1 MQRVSITAVLACL
14 LSVGMAGCSPAVQ
27 NAPVQPGPGGHVN
40 LGCPPVFQLANMV
53 PVVCFISSGHLL
65 QLGNASAAPIPSG
78 TEVSFVARLQ
88 NVGPQ
93 CDIVGPF
100 CGSVTL
106 RAPIQPHLSVT
117 ITGEPPFDNMAP
129 CQAWRKVPPVA
140 TQ

>member
-14 LSVGMAGCSPAVQ
+14 FSVGVAGCSAAGQ
-27 NAPVQPGPGGHVN
+27 NAPVQPGPGAVN
-40 LGCPPVFQLANMV
+40 LGCPPVFQLADMV

-65 QLGNASAAPIPSG
+65 QLGNASATPIPSG
-78 TEVSFVARLQ
+78 TVVSFVARLQ

-106 RAPIQPHLSVT
+106 REPIPQHLSVT
-117 ITGEPPFDNMAP
+117 ITGQPPLDNMAP
-129 CQAWRKVPPVA
+129 CQAWRRVPPVA